1 MDHFVKLPKPNCS
14 DRKHSFTSVSRSA
27 LGRNIPLFIA
37 FRVLFNARWY
47 YPVLAVLF
55 LDFGLSIEQY
65 ALLNVAWAVA
75 IVGLEVPSGA
85 LADQLGRKKMVVF
98 AAFLMVV
105 EMAVFAFAPL
115 GNPSLL
121 FGLFLLNRVLSGAA
135 EASAS
140 GADEALAYDSLVAE
154 GRVNEW
160 PRVLERLMRWQSVA
174 FFLAMILGA
183 AVYDERFVQS
193 ILDALRVP
201 WKVTHE
207 VTMRFPIYLTLGN
220 ALLALLVTLN
230 MREPAAQAK
239 EAVSAHTTWRVTFAT
254 GRWILHAP
262 LALGVILAG
271 MCLDSIVRLFLT
283 MASSYYRVI
292 ALPDAVFGLIGSGFA
307 VIGFFVPALARRL
320 VLRSK
325 IERNFTLV
333 AVLTFAGLAGVS
345 FVWPVYGLIW
355 LVPLGVAMSL
365 TQFFVSHYLNT
376 IVTDSRRRATVLSF
390 RGLAFNL
397 AYGGVGLL
405 FAGLT
410 HLMGEYDPP
419 DVVFVRALAWLPWYF
434 AGTFVVLAVVWRRL
448 QPNSAM
454 DN

>member
-1 MDHFVKLPKPNCS
+1 MN
-14 DRKHSFTSVSRSA
+14 RTSLS
-27 LGRNIPLFIA
+27 RNIPLFIA

-75 IVGLEVPSGA
+75 IMGLEVPSGA
-85 LADQLGRKKMVVF
+85 LADQLGRKRMVVF
-98 AAFLMVV
+98 AALLMVV

-121 FGLFLLNRVLSGAA
+121 FGLFLVNRVLSGAA

-154 GRVNEW
+154 GRADEW
-160 PRVLERLMRWQSVA
+160 PRVLERLMRWQAAA
-174 FFLAMILGA
+174 FLIAMMLGA
-183 AVYDERFVQS
+183 TVYDARFVQS
-193 ILDALRVP
+193 VLDGLRLP
-201 WKVTHE
+201 WKVTQE

-220 ALLALLVTLN
+220 AVLALLATLN
-230 MREPAAQAK
+230 LREPAAAVTTHGAAK
-239 EAVSAHTTWRVTFAT
+239 AEKAVSARTTWRVTLAT
-254 GRWILHAP
+254 GRWILHTP

-271 MCLDSIVRLFLT
+271 MCFDSIVRLFLT
-283 MASSYYRVI
+283 VASNYYRLI

-307 VIGFFVPALARRL
+307 VIGFFAPVLARRL
-320 VLRSK
+320 VSRWK
-325 IERNFTLV
+325 IEGNFTLV
-333 AVLTFAGLAGVS
+333 AALTIAGLAGVS
-345 FVWPVYGLIW
+345 LIWPIYGLIW

-365 TQFFVSHYLNT
+365 TQFFVSHYLNKV
-376 IVTDSRRRATVLSF
+376 VTDSRQRATVLSF

-397 AYGGVGLL
+397 AYGVVGLL

-410 HLMGEYDPP
+410 HLLGKHSPP
-419 DVVFVRALAWLPWYF
+419 DVVFVKALGWLPWYF
-434 AGTFVVLAVVWRRL
+434 AGTVALLAVAWSRL
-448 QPNSAM
+448 QPRGGRSN
-454 DN
+454 

>member
-1 MDHFVKLPKPNCS
+1 VN
-14 DRKHSFTSVSRSA
+14 RSA
-27 LGRNIPLFIA
+27 FSRNIPLFIA

-85 LADQLGRKKMVVF
+85 LADQLGRKRMVVF
-98 AAFLMVV
+98 AALLMVV

-154 GRVNEW
+154 GRASEW
-160 PRVLERLMRWQSVA
+160 PRVLETLMRWQSVA
-174 FFLAMILGA
+174 FFLAMMLGA
-183 AVYDERFVQS
+183 AVYDAGFVQRV
-193 ILDALRVP
+193 LDALRLP

-207 VTMRFPIYLTLGN
+207 VTMRFPIYLTLAN
-220 ALLALLVTLN
+220 AVFALLVTLN
-230 MREPAAQAK
+230 MREPRPAAATPGPAEPK

-254 GRWILHAP
+254 GRWILHTP

-271 MCLDSIVRLFLT
+271 MCFDSIVRLFLT

-307 VIGFFVPALARRL
+307 VIGFFVPALAKRL
-320 VLRSK
+320 VSRSK
-325 IERNFTLV
+325 IESNFTLV
-333 AVLTFAGLAGVS
+333 AVLTIAGLAGVA

-365 TQFFVSHYLNT
+365 TQFFVSHYLNK
-376 IVTDSRRRATVLSF
+376 IVTDSRQRATVLSF

-410 HLMGEYDPP
+410 HLLGENSPP
-419 DVVFVRALAWLPWYF
+419 DAVLVRALGWLPWYF
-434 AGTFVVLAVVWRRL
+434 AGTFVVLAVVWSRVRGGTRN
-448 QPNSAM
+448 QRA
-454 DN
+454 